1 MVKVIK
7 KKRKLRL
14 EGVITLLLLVS
25 IVAFLCSF
33 TIVRS
38 HNVLLAKQLNEE
50 ERALDKL
57 TNDVDNLEVE
67 VKQLDNRERILEIA
81 KQQGLNVNQNSIVSV
96 VVETE

>member
-1 MVKVIK
+1 M
-7 KKRKLRL
+7 
-14 EGVITLLLLVS
+14 
-25 IVAFLCSF
+25 
-33 TIVRS
+33 RS

-81 KQQGLNVNQNSIVSV
+81 KQQGLNVNQDSIVSV